1 MPTVFITGC
10 STGFG
15 RQTALYF
22 AEKGWTVF
30 ASMRNPAANT
40 LPASERLHV
49 LPLDVTDVRSVS
61 DAVAQAGS
69 IDVLVNNAGIGWFNA
84 LEATP
89 LDTAREV
96 FEANLFGTLAMMQA
110 VLPGMR
116 ERRSGAIVNVSS
128 SLIYAPMP
136 LLAVYRASK
145 AAVTAMT
152 EAAAAELMPFNIRAK
167 VVVPGLA
174 PATSFGSNVEARV
187 AKGGWFPPAYAEFA
201 QTVLTNIQA
210 HAPEQVTTAMDVAE
224 AIFRSATDPD
234 CPLVLPAGPDA
245 IAASL
250 ATNAK

>member
-15 RQTALYF
+15 RQTAQHF
-22 AEKGWTVF
+22 AGKGWTVF
-30 ASMRNPAANT
+30 ATMRNPAAST
-40 LPASERLHV
+40 LPASEQLHV
-49 LPLDVTDVRSVS
+49 LPLDVTDASS
-61 DAVAQAGS
+61 IADAVAQAGQ

-84 LEATP
+84 LEGTP

-96 FEANLFGTLAMMQA
+96 FETNLFGTIGIMQA

-116 ERRSGAIVNVSS
+116 ERRSGSIVNVSS
-128 SLIYAPMP
+128 STIYAPLP

-152 EAAAAELMPFNIRAK
+152 EAAASELAPFNIRAR

-174 PATSFGSNVEARV
+174 PATNFAANIQERV
-187 AKGGWFPPAYAEFA
+187 AKGGWFPPAYTDFA
-201 QTVLTNIQA
+201 QQA
-210 HAPEQVTTAMDVAE
+210 LAHLQSHPPEQVTTADDVAE

-234 CPLVLPAGPDA
+234 CPAVLPAGSDA
-245 IAASL
+245 IAWSQ
-250 ATNAK
+250 KQ